1 MSNSDILI
9 KLKSK
14 EFEEEM
20 EQYMIKNKRKV
31 DELVRFLDNIE
42 TNKKYYRTGIHKNKK
57 YKKDTT
63 EDTDIIKKINSLIN
77 KLTDVNY
84 KTLKEEI
91 IALIK
96 KDYII
101 PYIIENLIEKS
112 ILHHRYIP
120 LYVGVIKDIHSKNKL
135 HLIIKNCNQY
145 YTKFFN
151 QGIIST
157 EKSFYENLCAQ
168 NKNIDNII
176 GLSILIT
183 YLEKE
188 GIIQGYIEKVLVPF
202 MNTINNQT
210 TTDIEIFKML
220 TSFYNISEIYYKEIP
235 SNYVQ
240 ILQELKGK
248 TKSSKIK
255 FKIMDILGE

>member
-84 KTLKEEI
+84 KTLKGEI

-101 PYIIENLIEKS
+101 PYIIEN
-112 ILHHRYIP
+112 
-120 LYVGVIKDIHSKNKL
+120 
-135 HLIIKNCNQY
+135 
-145 YTKFFN
+145 
-151 QGIIST
+151 
-157 EKSFYENLCAQ
+157 
-168 NKNIDNII
+168 
-176 GLSILIT
+176 
-183 YLEKE
+183 
-188 GIIQGYIEKVLVPF
+188 
-202 MNTINNQT
+202 
-210 TTDIEIFKML
+210 
-220 TSFYNISEIYYKEIP
+220 
-235 SNYVQ
+235 
-240 ILQELKGK
+240 
-248 TKSSKIK
+248 
-255 FKIMDILGE
+255 